1 MKLNLNRTC
10 NLFINSLQSG
20 AISVL
25 LMVASVSVLAQS
37 YPFQAVRL
45 VVPFA
50 PGGGS
55 DIMARTISE
64 PLARG
69 LGVAVVVDNKP
80 GAGAVIGA
88 DIVAKSKPD
97 GYTILYTTIGP
108 QITNPFLMKQL
119 PYDPVGDLIP
129 VASVGQLINV
139 LAVPPSLPVKSTKE
153 LIQFAKGNPG
163 KVNFSSSGVGTSS
176 HLGGE
181 LFKSMSGT
189 EMTHIAYKG
198 TGPALGDLMAGN
210 VQMTIDSLVTLLP
223 LIKSGKLVALG
234 VSSTDRS
241 PLLPDVPSVSESLV
255 GFESSTINYLT
266 ARTGTPRSVIDRLN
280 KEMGVVLRSPEVQ
293 ERFISMGI
301 QPLVETPEVLGLRI
315 KKETEK
321 WRKVI
326 EVSGA
331 KID

>member
-1 MKLNLNRTC
+1 MTHKKNP
-10 NLFINSLQSG
+10 SLRSLKTWSSALLLITASMWTHAQNYPTQS
-20 AISVL
+20 
-25 LMVASVSVLAQS
+25 
-37 YPFQAVRL
+37 VRL

-64 PLARG
+64 PLGRA
-69 LGVAVVVDNKP
+69 LGVSVVVDNKP

-88 DIVAKSKPD
+88 DMVAKSKPD

-119 PYDPVGDLIP
+119 PYDPVGDLVP

-139 LAVPPSLPVKSTKE
+139 LAVPISLPVKTTKE
-153 LIQFAKGNPG
+153 LIQYAKSNPG

-181 LFKSMSGT
+181 LFKSMSST

-223 LIKSGKLVALG
+223 LIKSGKLLALG
-234 VSSTDRS
+234 VSSTERS
-241 PLLPDVPSVSESLV
+241 PLLPEVPSVSESLN

-280 KEMGVVLRSPEVQ
+280 KEMGLVLRSTEVQ

-301 QPLVETPEVLGLRI
+301 QPLVETPEVLGQRI

-331 KID
+331 KIE